1 MLSQEGRKIRV
12 LHVWNTGGAAS
23 VIAKFSDRLY
33 GTESTVIARKAA
45 DPVGLTTYGRTYG
58 DGAARFFLRALT
70 MSGSADIVQ
79 VHSLDRLIPWVKRI
93 HPGKPVIMYY
103 LGSDIRGI
111 WDRKAPRWRRADFVG
126 YTTSD
131 LAEGAP
137 EVAKQVFCPVDTDAF
152 PLAAGPRKAD
162 SALSIRY
169 GMDAEVQRYA
179 KDKGLDLTLV
189 ERGSVPYSKMP
200 ELLSRF
206 EYFLDFRRPAGRQSA
221 VECLGKAALEAL
233 SCGCKAVDWAGRVY
247 SGLPPENRPEK
258 VAAAWNEVYRR
269 LLKG

>member
-1 MLSQEGRKIRV
+1 MESQGGRRIRV

-33 GTESTVIARKAA
+33 ETRSTVIAREAA

-70 MSGSADIVQ
+70 MSRSADVVQ
-79 VHSLDRLIPWVKRI
+79 VHSLDRLVPWLKRFY
-93 HPGKPVIMYY
+93 PNKPVVMYY

-111 WDRKAPRWRRADFVG
+111 WDRKAPRWKKADFVG

-137 EVAKQVFCPVDTDAF
+137 DVAKQIFCPVDTDVF
-152 PLAAGPRKAD
+152 PPAPGPRKAN

-169 GMDAEVQRYA
+169 GMDEEVERYA
-179 KDKGLDLTLV
+179 KEKGLDLTTV
-189 ERGSVPYSKMP
+189 ERGGVPYSKMP
-200 ELLSRF
+200 ELLSQF
-206 EYFLDFRRPAGRQSA
+206 EYFLDFRRPVGRRTP

-233 SCGCKAVDWAGRVY
+233 SRGCKAVDWEGRVY
-247 SGLPPENRPEK
+247 SGLPPENRPEN
-258 VAAAWNEVYRR
+258 VAATWIEVYRR
-269 LLKG
+269 LAKG

>member
-1 MLSQEGRKIRV
+1 VPEKRKVRV

-23 VIAKFSDRLY
+23 VIAKFNDRLC
-33 GTESTVIARKAA
+33 GTESTVITRRAA
-45 DPVGLTTYGRTYG
+45 DPVGLTTYGRTFD
-58 DGAARFFLRALT
+58 DGPARFFLRAIT
-70 MSGSADIVQ
+70 MSRRADIVQ
-79 VHSLDRLIPWVKRI
+79 VHSLDRLVPWLKRLY
-93 HPGKPVIMYY
+93 PSKPVVMYY

-137 EVAKQVFCPVDTDAF
+137 PAAKQVFCPVDTDAF
-152 PLAAGPRKAD
+152 PAGGGPRKPN
-162 SALSIRY
+162 SAVTIRY

-179 KDKGLDLTLV
+179 KEKALDLTMV
-189 ERGSVPYSKMP
+189 ERGSVPYSRMP
-200 ELLSRF
+200 ALLSQF
-206 EYFLDFRRPAGRQSA
+206 EYFLDFRRPAGRQSP

-247 SGLPPENRPEK
+247 TGLPPENRPEN
-258 VAAAWNEVYRR
+258 VAAVWDKVYRE
-269 LLKG
+269 LLGR